1 VITGGSSGIG
11 LAVAARLV
19 RSSWNITLI
28 ARDEERLARA
38 GEELRRQ
45 RVTEDQHILC
55 LSADVAQRPSVE
67 TAISEALESLG
78 GPDLLVTSAGVC
90 DPGRAVDLP
99 VEVFE
104 RAIQTNYLGSLYAL
118 LACLPAMRAQGHGKI
133 VLISSGAGLIGIA
146 GYAAYSPAKFALRGL
161 AEVLRSELKPHRIGV
176 TIVYPPDTDTPQ
188 LADERARRPP
198 ETHLIAG
205 MAPTWSADRMA
216 ETILRG
222 LARDRWQIAPGF
234 QMGMLLRFGSL
245 LEPILFWHFDRV
257 IAKVWKAATA
267 QPR

>member
-1 VITGGSSGIG
+1 MSAAAEPGLAQPSAPRRRHAVITGGSSGIG

-104 RAIQTNYLGSLYAL
+104 RAIQTNYLG
-118 LACLPAMRAQGHGKI
+118 
-133 VLISSGAGLIGIA
+133 
-146 GYAAYSPAKFALRGL
+146 
-161 AEVLRSELKPHRIGV
+161 
-176 TIVYPPDTDTPQ
+176 
-188 LADERARRPP
+188 
-198 ETHLIAG
+198 
-205 MAPTWSADRMA
+205 
-216 ETILRG
+216 
-222 LARDRWQIAPGF
+222 
-234 QMGMLLRFGSL
+234 
-245 LEPILFWHFDRV
+245 
-257 IAKVWKAATA
+257 
-267 QPR
+267 